1 MITLPKLINQQD
13 SRWANILLGFNTN
26 STFNIKNYGCLI
38 SCLAMGLCY
47 YDYNTDPEDLNN
59 KLKKVGGFAIYSLN
73 IFCGGNYVWHS
84 VEKITDKMKET
95 LVRVGDIYPAT
106 DDHIKQIKNAL
117 DDGYPVI
124 LHIDYNPKTGAD
136 DQHWVLAVG
145 YNPSDENDVTIVDP
159 LGGTIKSLKSYLGW
173 FRPSL
178 RRTLIDYCILTGKV
192 VPSNLK
198 DIKINWDDAEGKRK
212 TVGWYVYE
220 WFIEKTRANKA
231 EDKYDELNDSFA
243 RYREANNIILE
254 EKDKAILKL
263 NDTCDKLTAKNTTL
277 TNKVTKLE
285 TKVEELNQQ
294 LLDQADYTIG
304 QTIEL
309 LVSAFRTWLESV
321 LKGGVKK

>member
-26 STFNIKNYGCLI
+26 STYNIKNYGCLI

-47 YDYNTDPEDLNN
+47 YDYNTDPEDINN
-59 KLKKVGGFAIYSLN
+59 KLKKVGGFAN
-73 IFCGGNYVWHS
+73 GGNYVWHS
-84 VEKITDKMKET
+84 VEKITTKMKEA
-95 LVRVGDIYPAT
+95 LVRVGDTYPAT
-106 DDHIKQIKNAL
+106 DDHIKQIKEAL
-117 DDGYPVI
+117 DSGYPVM
-124 LHIDYNPKTGAD
+124 LHIDYNPKTVAD

-178 RRTLIDYCILTGKV
+178 RRTLIDYCILIGKV

-212 TVGWYVYE
+212 NVGWYVYE
-220 WFIEKTRANKA
+220 WLIEKTRANKA
-231 EDKYDELNDSFA
+231 EDKYSELNDSFTI
-243 RYREANNIILE
+243 YKEANNKVLE
-254 EKDKAILKL
+254 EKNTEIKKL
-263 NDTCDKLTAKNTTL
+263 SDTCDTLTTKNTTL
-277 TNKVTKLE
+277 TNKVTRLE
-285 TKVEELNQQ
+285 LKVDELNQQ

-309 LVSAFRTWLESV
+309 LVSAFRTWLESI
-321 LKGGVKK
+321 LKGGVNK

>member
-1 MITLPKLINQQD
+1 MITLPKLISQQD
-13 SRWANILLGFNTN
+13 SRWANILLGFNTD
-26 STFNIKNYGCLI
+26 STFNIKNYGCLL

-59 KLKKVGGFAIYSLN
+59 KLKKVGGFVS
-73 IFCGGNYVWHS
+73 GGNYVWHS
-84 VEKITDKMKET
+84 VEKITDKMKEA
-95 LVRVGDIYPAT
+95 LVRVGDVNPAS
-106 DDHIKQIKNAL
+106 DNQVKQIKNAL

-124 LHIDYNPKTGAD
+124 LHIDYNPKTVPD

-145 YNPSDENDVTIVDP
+145 YNPADENDITIVDP

-178 RRTLIDYCILTGKV
+178 RRTLIDYCILIGKV
-192 VPSNLK
+192 VSTNIK
-198 DIKINWDDAEGKRK
+198 DVKINWDDAEGKRK
-212 TVGWYVYE
+212 NVGWYVYE

-231 EDKYDELNDSFA
+231 EDKYTELNDSFT
-243 RYREANNIILE
+243 RHKEATNEVLE
-254 EKDKAILKL
+254 KKDSEIKKL
-263 NDTCDKLTAKNTTL
+263 SDTCDTLTTKNTTL

-285 TKVEELNQQ
+285 LKVDELNQQ

-309 LVSAFRTWLESV
+309 LVSAFRTWLESI
-321 LKGGVKK
+321 LKAVKK